1 MASEPRII
9 FCDDTNLVVKRAFRE
24 LAHRGVYRW
33 IRGELVNRYLTR
45 RRLNRSSIKSSL
57 RIMDIEL
64 TNYCNHRCK
73 FCLTGLNANS
83 RPKGKMDLETFRNTL
98 RDVAPGTVLV
108 FAGFGEPFL
117 NESLEQF
124 VEHAATLG
132 LAEDIEILSNFG
144 AITENRIRKL
154 LDYPFKRLVIS
165 LDSMSRETFMEYR
178 GCDDF
183 DRVFTNIKILSDE
196 VKRRKKIQQELMV
209 QMVISKKNVAESEL
223 FIKTMRELQLIP
235 RLKQLNTH
243 NSFADETKIND
254 FEVPEY
260 SRYANHGYSRT
271 CEWVWGG
278 MTVLWNGDVS
288 ICCQDAAGRE
298 VYANVNSNNVVEL
311 LNTLTGRCEFRRRYF
326 GNPGAI
332 DICRRC
338 DVA

>member
-9 FCDDTNLVVKRAFRE
+9 FCDDSNLVVKRAYRK
-24 LAHRGVYRW
+24 LLRRGRFGL
-33 IRGELVNRYLTR
+33 IRAELVNNYLTH
-45 RRLNRSSIKSSL
+45 RRLDRSSIKSSL

-64 TNYCNHRCK
+64 TNYCNHKCK
-73 FCLTGLNANS
+73 FCLTGLNANA
-83 RPKGKMDLETFRNTL
+83 RPKGKMDLDTFKNTL
-98 RDVAPGTVLV
+98 RDVAPGTTLV

-117 NESLEQF
+117 NEDLERF

-132 LAEDIEILSNFG
+132 LSEDIEILSNFG
-144 AITENRIRKL
+144 AISERRIRSL

-165 LDSMSRETFMEYR
+165 LDSMSRETFVEYR

-183 DRVFTNIKILSDE
+183 DHVFDNIKILSDE
-196 VKRRKKIQQELMV
+196 AKKRKRARQELMV
-209 QMVISKKNVAESEL
+209 QMVISKKNLNESQL
-223 FIKTMRELQLIP
+223 FVETMRNLNLIP

-243 NSFADETKIND
+243 NSFADEGKISE

-260 SRYANHGYSRT
+260 SRYSNREYSRD

-288 ICCQDAAGRE
+288 ICCQDAAGKE
-298 VYANVNSNNVVEL
+298 VYGNVNAQNKVEL
-311 LNTLTGRCEFRRRYF
+311 LNTAESRCEFRRKYF
-326 GNPGAI
+326 DNPGQI
-332 DICRRC
+332 ELCRRC

>member
-9 FCDDTNLVVKRAFRE
+9 FCDDSNLVVRRAYRE
-24 LAHRGVYRW
+24 LLHRGVFRW
-33 IRGELVNRYLTR
+33 IRAELVNKYLTR
-45 RRLNRSSIKSSL
+45 RRLHRASMKSSL

-64 TNYCNHRCK
+64 TNHCNHKCK
-73 FCLTGLNANS
+73 FCLTGLSANA
-83 RPKGKMDLETFRNTL
+83 RPKGKMDLDTFKNTL

-117 NESLEQF
+117 NENLEQF

-132 LAEDIEILSNFG
+132 LSEDIEILSNFG
-144 AITENRIRKL
+144 AISEKRIRNL

-183 DRVFTNIKILSDE
+183 DRVFDNIKILSDE
-196 VKRRKKIQQELMV
+196 VKKRKKVRQELMV
-209 QMVISKKNVAESEL
+209 QMVISKKNLHESQS
-223 FIKTMRELQLIP
+223 FIETIRGLNLIP

-243 NSFADETKIND
+243 NSFADEQKISE
-254 FEVPEY
+254 FEAPEY
-260 SRYANHGYSRT
+260 SRYANRGYSRT

-298 VYANVNSNNVVEL
+298 VYGNVNAQNKVEL
-311 LNTLTGRCEFRRRYF
+311 LNTATSRCEFRRKYF
-326 GNPGAI
+326 DNPGQI
-332 DICRRC
+332 ELCRRC